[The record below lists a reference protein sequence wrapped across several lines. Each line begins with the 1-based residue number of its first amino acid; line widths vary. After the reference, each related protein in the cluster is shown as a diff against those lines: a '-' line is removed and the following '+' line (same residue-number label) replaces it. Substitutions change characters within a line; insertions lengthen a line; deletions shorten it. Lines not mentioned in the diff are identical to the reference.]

1 MSMIVVKCSFEMSKL
16 VAVKVFYLIPN
27 YGLAYRISIPLEE
40 TLLVIG
46 ITLNH

>member
-1 MSMIVVKCSFEMSKL
+1 MSMIVVKCSLEMSKL
-16 VAVKVFYLIPN
+16 VTVSYLTPN

-40 TLLVIG
+40 TFLVIG